1 MGIPGKGL
9 TPPLARP
16 SSPVLPGG
24 IGRPTPRPLPGNAPT
39 RPGSPGPTTRPTTQG
54 GPPAGGDGAPRTS
67 TSLVSARNGPR
78 ASLPGREPATANAS
92 TAPTT
97 TPKPS
102 GGDAGKPGI
111 PGADLKPGPHNA
123 MVLARPQALAA
134 ANRPSL
140 RPAATP
146 VGQNGNAQATTGPA
160 GASEVDDKTKAVLG
174 MLEQLTE
181 RMRGLAKQ
189 PGHEPHISH
198 EDRKTLEHLDQMLG
212 MLKGLSEMI
221 DGLAKEA
228 GKSFSKAAE

>member
-9 TPPLARP
+9 LPPLARP

-92 TAPTT
+92 TASTT
-97 TPKPS
+97 TPKPP
-102 GGDAGKPGI
+102 GGDSGKAGI

-160 GASEVDDKTKAVLG
+160 GPGEVNDKAKELLG
-174 MLEQLTE
+174 MLENLADGV
-181 RMRGLAKQ
+181 RGLMTQ
-189 PGHEPHISH
+189 PGQEPRISD
-198 EDRKTLEHLDQMLG
+198 EDKKTLGHLNEMLG
-212 MLKGLSEMI
+212 ALKGINEQFNEMLKEI
-221 DGLAKEA
+221 
-228 GKSFSKAAE
+228 GKSIKKALE